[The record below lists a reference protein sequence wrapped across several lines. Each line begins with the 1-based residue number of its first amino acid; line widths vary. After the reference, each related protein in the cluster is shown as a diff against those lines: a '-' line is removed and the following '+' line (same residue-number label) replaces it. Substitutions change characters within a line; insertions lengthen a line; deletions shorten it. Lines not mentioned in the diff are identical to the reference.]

1 MQKFPSENIG
11 AFPKPQPSELKQ
23 KKQQTYEECFFHI
36 EDLNQVIKVPECL
49 YANDNQKV
57 AGIFFVCSC
66 MDDNSPICEGCALK
80 CHVGHTMYELQGSH
94 MCTCGK
100 MNHLVKDISKQNK
113 EGGYPCFYSKFY
125 EITPNKGFDIKDN
138 NKYCSIC
145 AAYCNC
151 ALPVVGLNNS
161 LTQEMI
167 SMSYLS
173 KSAECPKLLQQ
184 DKEQDNV
191 VDEYSYSNL
200 ENKQQ
205 CTCMDNHMN
214 NVVRLNGDLTRKI
227 GFHTHMRNFNV
238 NILFKIQKTK
248 QLYVKSLTEQI
259 KSYINRKATNQMSEF
274 PGNYLTTSILEMFS
288 NFAANWKNKYV
299 SIVSFL
305 YEFQFTDL
313 LNLMTIPQEN
323 HVPESQTPENFFN
336 GKLYFAELLFNY
348 YIKSHV
354 LRYNNLFSMKTIL
367 NMSLGQRVN
376 FLHHAKE
383 FYKYIYIRDGDGDN
397 ISAET
402 AITKLASAIIELYA
416 TIIKMSS
423 QLEWKVLN
431 KSFTTFN
438 RIMKF
443 LLKYNLINDNEKKKY
458 FDIVLDA
465 LHLFYRDKKQALVGT
480 SLHLIK
486 CVLYSGIYI
495 NDRKCISYITNT
507 KHHGEKFVFQIDDLN
522 IKICKIFLI
531 VFPFINCWF
540 KEDETPQMRFGS
552 AGWYYMKETFLEKN
566 LIYDYCMKKFFSF
579 LIVKNDFYLPTIAR
593 LDVEDK
599 QIIEDYYNHVNDYHE
614 YYFNERL
621 RNVKF
626 YNVLSALSEEL
637 GTETKHYI
645 QYEISLE
652 IFVRRVAV
660 LYSNF
665 ETYLE
670 KQKKQDILD
679 KLNEKIRAN
688 AQNQYN
694 SGSNSEYYNSRDDTV
709 DTTRDKQGTIRYHHQ
724 VELNENNIIDNFKTT
739 DYPKI
744 KKEVSKLFKQDLKQ
758 SIMITNFI
766 QKIDEFF
773 YIYSKGLEFK
783 DQDYNTS
790 GGKSDLR
797 TIINFIMKL
806 YTSLIKNDLKM
817 LILITNTKPE
827 IFVPTCLLGDTDLF
841 FKLLNRVC
849 DLLVEHKNDLSE
861 DCFYFYIGCIRQMLF
876 LQGENIQLLP
886 QILRLACKCVRVV
899 MQKDTNYCSLIEMFS
914 ELFGKLKSIPSIAG
928 FFKSNTTHH
937 APSSSIIEFFE
948 SYFIFLS
955 ELMNND
961 LYLFD
966 LVKNEIASLDE
977 VEKCVFKFL
986 NTKTN
991 CESPE
996 FEYALFRYY
1005 FLKKLSLGITKKDIN
1020 YQMRNLFDRDIN
1032 PEYEINLFKLI
1043 INPNDGVNATKMKL
1057 QEVLNTIKVLRQVM
1071 KRFVCET
1078 FNNFILNYY
1087 EHIFL
1092 RPLNVLMHHFVM
1104 FSNNGITGADC
1115 YVVYETLFLFYEITL
1130 KIFGGERCNYGYNE
1144 ICVKSELTVDDI
1156 RIICE
1161 EKMKLS
1167 VDNVSNE
1174 NAIRY
1179 FELKKLYE
1187 SFMKVSE
1194 CVLHVVKHDVK
1205 GDNDVSGKEGNNDN
1219 GVNEDKRTEDDNSN
1233 SGSSSNVIM
1242 EKYVRKKTKY
1252 YDSSLVFIKTLS
1264 LLATETGIDSRPYI
1278 IKYFVHKL
1286 FNPLNENYLYPSS
1299 LKNIIDDKIKSHFK
1313 MFTPYTRNRFNQSD
1327 NIEISNGKFQNIYS
1341 LMILN
1346 ELFFHD
1352 SLNFQNGFT
1361 SFFERKTDD
1370 LIPTTTTTTT
1380 TTASRRR
1387 SVTHI
1392 RDDKANFLTFITK
1405 NVILTCLL
1413 AAVSKRYEID
1423 YISDNANVI
1432 GRNMDYAYQVAK
1444 YAIKFIQSLCEGH
1457 NREYQS
1463 YFFEAFFMNS
1473 NGNYLLCNFKKD
1485 VKLRL
1490 SKANTFTDNNDSS
1503 FLNFLF
1509 FLMQIITDAVY
1520 PENEFRRD
1528 VFEHLK
1534 HKDYQNLLELY
1545 TSITDLIVEMLQ
1557 GTYYKNFTYLYK
1569 EVSNDYSGVLRNP
1582 TDTQS
1587 SPTKKH
1593 NVTSTKNVNEVQK
1606 RMYFQF
1612 IVNAVKTS
1620 EMIIM
1625 NNSHLPFSAIKSND
1639 SALPSITAL
1648 NKYKFKKELFNPLS
1662 YEMKLR
1668 QFLIIN
1674 TVISQDK
1681 IPKNIIIQL
1690 NAIFP
1695 AESLIEVISLLLCKI
1710 YQEHINDNPSESLN
1724 NSKLYELKRS
1734 FEKNLNIYNDDY
1746 FQLASQMYLFLTIMA
1761 ETYNMKEPQV
1771 VINQKNESVVE
1782 IDDTI
1787 NKQMILNEDGY
1798 ELMSD
1803 NVVDTDANIQEEKI
1817 AKIKTKNNIIVAC
1830 KFFSDIIKK
1839 VEFKI
1844 LQDDNTL
1851 NLKTIYFIIDPA
1863 YYEISPNSIKKFQN
1877 EVDRSTG
1884 TTKIRALIDN
1894 LEIFLAEVEQAEKNQ
1909 KGIKINFQDCILYNF
1924 ICSCFVNMM
1933 LLFFLSDTGGASQIF
1948 LKVFTYFI
1956 QIAQVAVNI
1965 FLVFVFLFTKYDF
1978 FTEMEKKKYDKKKRT
1993 LWNIIHIY
2001 IIDSFISNDEIY
2013 LINFLIVTGIL
2024 GLFTKYNLFFFVV
2037 QMLTVVNF
2045 VDTIQEIIKAFYIR
2059 IDQLFCM
2066 IGFLAILIFFYA
2078 NVGFY
2083 FYVEQFNTVIS
2094 GMNENFCQ
2102 SLLECAITYF
2112 NHGVRAGGGIGD
2124 VLGEQGFDNVSAYY
2138 LRWIT
2143 DMVFYITVILL
2154 LLNMING
2161 VIVSTFSQ
2169 IREMSQQ
2176 KEDDINNKCFI
2187 CNIERKIFE
2196 KKKKDFLKHQEE
2208 EHNLT
2213 HYIMFFIY
2221 VLRISEKDL
2230 DADQTF
2236 IVDCLNNK
2244 DNRCF
2249 PLKMTRSIGV
2259 VEDEGE
2265 EEED

>member
-1 MQKFPSENIG
+1 MQKFPSENIS
-11 AFPKPQPSELKQ
+11 ASN
-23 KKQQTYEECFFHI
+23 KKQTQPEPKKKKQETYEECFFNV

-57 AGIFFVCSC
+57 AGTFFVCSC

-80 CHVGHTMYELQGSH
+80 CHSGHTMYELQGSH

-100 MNHLVKDISKQNK
+100 MNHLVKDISQQNK

-125 EITPNKGFDIKDN
+125 EITPNKGFEIKDN
-138 NKYCSIC
+138 AKYCSIC
-145 AAYCNC
+145 AAYCNS
-151 ALPVVGLNNS
+151 AFPVGMTSS
-161 LTQEMI
+161 LTQEML

-173 KSAECPKLLQQ
+173 KSAEMPKLAQ
-184 DKEQDNV
+184 DKAQDNV

-214 NVVRLNGDLTRKI
+214 NVVRLNGDLTRKV

-259 KSYINRKATNQMSEF
+259 KVFINKKATNQIYEF

-305 YEFQFTDL
+305 YEFQFDDL
-313 LNLMTIPQEN
+313 LSLMTIPKEN
-323 HVPESQTPENFFN
+323 HVPESQTPENYFN

-367 NMSLGQRVN
+367 NMSIGQRVN

-383 FYKYIYIRDGDGDN
+383 FYKYIYYRDNDGDN
-397 ISAET
+397 VSAEVV
-402 AITKLASAIIELYA
+402 ITKLSSAIIELYS

-443 LLKYNLINDNEKKKY
+443 LLKYNLIGDIEKKKY
-458 FDIVLDA
+458 FDIVLDT
-465 LHLFYRDKKQALVGT
+465 LHLFYRDKKQVLVGT

-486 CVLYSGIYI
+486 CVLYAGIYI

-507 KHHGEKFVFQIDDLN
+507 KHGEKFVFQIDDLN

-579 LIVKNDFYLPTIAR
+579 LIVKDDFYSTSIKRIDA
-593 LDVEDK
+593 EDK
-599 QIIEDYYNHVNDYHE
+599 QIIEDFHAHPHDYHE
-614 YYFNERL
+614 HFFNERL
-621 RNVKF
+621 RNMKF

-665 ETYLE
+665 EMYLE

-679 KLNEKIRAN
+679 KLNEKIRTN
-688 AQNQYN
+688 LGSQDDNRNYYY
-694 SGSNSEYYNSRDDTV
+694 SGSNCYNSRDETV
-709 DTTRDKQGTIRYHHQ
+709 DTTRDKEQTYTRQFDI
-724 VELNENNIIDNFKTT
+724 NENNIIDNFKTT

-744 KKEVSKLFKQDLKQ
+744 KKEVSKLFKQDLKE
-758 SIMITNFI
+758 SIMVTNFI

-773 YIYSKGLEFK
+773 HIYSKGLEFK

-806 YTSLIKNDLKM
+806 YMKLIKNDLKM
-817 LILITNTKPE
+817 LILVTNTKPE
-827 IFVPTCLLGDTDLF
+827 IFIPTCLLGDSDILF
-841 FKLLNRVC
+841 RLLNRVC
-849 DLLVEHKNDLSE
+849 DLLVEHKNDLSD
-861 DCFYFYIGCIRQMLF
+861 DCFYFYIGCLRQMLF

-886 QILRLACKCVRVV
+886 SILRLAGKCVRVV
-899 MQKDTNYCSLIEMFS
+899 MQKDTNYCALIEMFS
-914 ELFGKLKSIPSIAG
+914 ELFGKLKNITAISR
-928 FFKSNTTHH
+928 FFDVNNQ
-937 APSSSIIEFFE
+937 PSSDIIEFFE
-948 SYFIFLS
+948 SYFNFLC

-961 LYLFD
+961 LYVYD
-966 LVKNEIASLDE
+966 LVKNEIVSLEE
-977 VEKCVFKFL
+977 VEKCVFRFL
-986 NTKTN
+986 NLKGTY
-991 CESPE
+991 ESPE

-1020 YQMRNLFDRDIN
+1020 YQMRNLFDREIN
-1032 PEYEINLFKLI
+1032 PDYEINLFKLI
-1043 INPNDGVNATKMKL
+1043 TNPNDGVNANKMKL
-1057 QEVLNTIKVLRQVM
+1057 KEVLNTTKILKQVM
-1071 KRFVCET
+1071 KKFICET
-1078 FNNFILNYY
+1078 YNNFILNYY
-1087 EHIFL
+1087 EHIL
-1092 RPLNVLMHHFVM
+1092 IRPLNVLMNYFVIY
-1104 FSNNGITGADC
+1104 SNDITGADC
-1115 YVVYETLFLFYEITL
+1115 YILYESLFLFYEITL
-1130 KIFGGERCNYGYNE
+1130 KIFGGERSNYGYNE
-1144 ICVKSELTVDDI
+1144 ICVKSHLSEDDI
-1156 RIICE
+1156 HIVCE

-1167 VDNVSNE
+1167 SDNVNNE

-1194 CVLHVVKHDVK
+1194 CVLNVKNESK
-1205 GDNDVSGKEGNNDN
+1205 GDNEEEEGNVENVKDESKGEEDN
-1219 GVNEDKRTEDDNSN
+1219 NYKDNF
-1233 SGSSSNVIM
+1233 ILK
-1242 EKYVRKKTKY
+1242 KYMKKKTKY

-1286 FNPLNENYLYPSS
+1286 CNPLNENYLYPSS
-1299 LKNIIDDKIKSHFK
+1299 VKNIIDEKIKSQFK
-1313 MFTPYTRNRFNQSD
+1313 MFIPYTRNRFNQSD
-1327 NIEISNGKFQNIYS
+1327 NIEITNGKFQNVYS

-1361 SFFERKTDD
+1361 SFFEKKSEDSFNVST
-1370 LIPTTTTTTT
+1370 
-1380 TTASRRR
+1380 SKRR
-1387 SVTHI
+1387 SISIV
-1392 RDDKANFLTFITK
+1392 RDDKAHFLTYIAK
-1405 NVILTCLL
+1405 NIILTCLL
-1413 AAVSKRYEID
+1413 SEVSKRYRID
-1423 YISDNANVI
+1423 YISDEINSI
-1432 GRNMDYAYQVAK
+1432 GRNMNYTFQVAK
-1444 YAIKFIQSLCEGH
+1444 FAIKFIQSLCEGH

-1463 YFFEAFFMNS
+1463 YFFEAFFLNS
-1473 NGNYLLCNFKKD
+1473 NGNYLLCNFKKEI
-1485 VKLRL
+1485 KFRR
-1490 SKANTFTDNNDSS
+1490 SKTNSVTDNNDSS

-1509 FLMQIITDAVY
+1509 FLMQIITNTLY
-1520 PENEFRRD
+1520 PENEFQRD
-1528 VFEHLK
+1528 VFQNLK

-1557 GTYYKNFTYLYK
+1557 GTYYKNFSYLYK

-1587 SPTKKH
+1587 PSKKH
-1593 NVTSTKNVNEVQK
+1593 TLNDGSPSTKNLQEVQK

-1625 NNSHLPFSAIKSND
+1625 NSSHFPFASMKNGDNALSSV
-1639 SALPSITAL
+1639 SAL
-1648 NKYKFKKELFNPLS
+1648 YKFHFKKELFNPLS

-1681 IPKNIIIQL
+1681 IPKNIIVQL

-1695 AESLIEVISLLLCKI
+1695 AESLIEVISMLMCKI
-1710 YQEHINDNPSESLN
+1710 YEDHIKENPSESLN

-1734 FEKNLNIYNDDY
+1734 FEKNLDIYNDDY

-1761 ETYNMKEPQV
+1761 EKYNMKEPQI
-1771 VINQKNESVVE
+1771 VINQKNESVTE
-1782 IDDTI
+1782 IDEI
-1787 NKQMILNEDGY
+1787 ANKQIIMNEDGY
-1798 ELMSD
+1798 ELMDD
-1803 NVVDTDANIQEEKI
+1803 NSLNENVDTDVNIQEEKI
-1817 AKIKTKNNIIVAC
+1817 AKIKTKNNIIITC

-1863 YYEISPNSIKKFQN
+1863 YYEISPNSIKKFEN
-1877 EVDRSTG
+1877 GVDRSTG

-1894 LEIFLAEVEQAEKNQ
+1894 LEIFLAEVEQAEKNH
-1909 KGIKINFQDCILYNF
+1909 KGIKMNFQDCILYNF

-1933 LLFFLSDTGGASQIF
+1933 LLFFLSDSGGASQIF

-1978 FTEMEKKKYDKKKRT
+1978 FTEMEKKKYDKKKLT
-1993 LWNIIHIY
+1993 LWNMIHIY

-2013 LINFLIVTGIL
+2013 LINFLIITGIL

-2083 FYVEQFNTVIS
+2083 FYVDQFDTVIN
-2094 GMNENFCQ
+2094 GQTENFCQ

-2124 VLGEQGFDNVSAYY
+2124 VLGEQGFDNMSAYY
-2138 LRWIT
+2138 LRLIT